1 MADRF
6 VKKTTLDLSFYRD
19 WIARREKAL
28 EKDRVK
34 PTFFV
39 TISREFGCEGYDLAT
54 ALVEKINKKARSP
67 WPLFTR
73 NMIDEMI
80 AKGDILPDMV
90 KNISEKRWSFKDWFI
105 DALVPDYLQSNSS
118 RVYEGTRNLIF
129 NFIAKGNCVILGSG
143 SQIIASGLD
152 PGKFRG
158 VHIRLTAP
166 YDWRLARIGR
176 INKCSHDEAEKT
188 IKERQGLRDN
198 FISDFT
204 GMDAADLSL
213 YDIVFNN
220 AKNTLGHMA
229 DMIVEDLR
237 LKGAFND

>member
-54 ALVEKINKKARSP
+54 TLVEKINKKANSP

-73 NMIDEMI
+73 SMIDEMI
-80 AKGDILPDMV
+80 AKGDVLPDMV
-90 KNISEKRWSFKDWFI
+90 KNVSEKRWSFKDWFI
-105 DALVPDYLQSNSS
+105 DALVPDYLQSSSS

-143 SQIIASGLD
+143 SQTISSGLD
-152 PGKFRG
+152 PGKFIG
-158 VHIRLTAP
+158 VHIRLAAP
-166 YDWRLARIGR
+166 YNWRLARIEQ
-176 INKCSHDEAEKT
+176 ISKCSRDEAEKT
-188 IKERQGLRDN
+188 IKDRQGLRDK

-213 YDIVFNN
+213 YNIVFNN
-220 AKNTLGHMA
+220 AKNTPGHMA

-237 LKGAFND
+237 LKGAFKD